1 MGVFEELIENKED
14 LIVKIMKILEGREAT
29 TKLNL
34 DNIKFNVGESS
45 VKVNGSLEISVAPFS
60 KKK

>member
-1 MGVFEELIENKED
+1 MYLRNLLKT
-14 LIVKIMKILEGREAT
+14 IMKILEGREAT

-34 DNIKFNVGESS
+34 DNIKFNLGESS
-45 VKVNGSLEISVAPFS
+45 VRVNGSLEISVAPFS